1 MQGLNFRL
9 SPPHETL
16 KSSTSI
22 IHMATISSFRK
33 MALSFPEVEEKPH
46 FDRASFRIR
55 KKIFATLLEKDKLAM
70 VKLNP
75 IDQSVYCSIDQSM
88 IYPVPGGWGKTGAT
102 FIHLSKLPRE
112 LMLELL
118 TKAYLGIAPK
128 NVFGK
133 LSSQVDSPAKKHGP

>member
-1 MQGLNFRL
+1 
-9 SPPHETL
+9 
-16 KSSTSI
+16 
-22 IHMATISSFRK
+22 MATVSSFRK

-70 VKLNP
+70 VKLNLV
-75 IDQSVYCSIDQSM
+75 DQSVYCSIDQSM

-102 FIHLSKLPRE
+102 YVNLSKLPGD

-128 NVFGK
+128 NLSGK
-133 LSSQVDSPAKKHGP
+133 LSSPTD